1 VPSVDVEN
9 PRQDDV
15 LALLQQGDDFAL
27 SLYAP
32 ESYYG
37 LDIAALERPEV
48 TFYVA
53 REDGV
58 ALGAVAIVDRGEGSA
73 EIKRMFVTATARG
86 LGVGRS
92 LLAAVETHAQAAGI
106 SRLLLETGLP
116 QAAAISLYERA
127 GFNQI
132 PRFGQYVDDPSS
144 YCMEKL
150 ISHS

>member
-9 PRQDDV
+9 PLQDDV
-15 LALLQQGDDFAL
+15 RALLQQGDDFAL

-53 REDGV
+53 REHGV
-58 ALGAVAIVDRGEGSA
+58 ALGTVAIVDRGDGSA
-73 EIKRMFVTATARG
+73 EIKRMFVTDLARG

-92 LLAAVETHAQAAGI
+92 LLAAVEAHADVAGI
-106 SRLLLETGLP
+106 SLLQLETGLP
-116 QAAAISLYERA
+116 QAAAIGLYERF
-127 GFNQI
+127 GFQQI

-144 YCMEKL
+144 YCMEKRL
-150 ISHS
+150 

>member
-15 LALLQQGDDFAL
+15 RALLQQGDDFAL

-37 LDIAALERPEV
+37 LEISALERPEV

-58 ALGAVAIVDRGEGSA
+58 ALGTVAIVDRGDGSA
-73 EIKRMFVTATARG
+73 EIKRMFVTDLARG

-92 LLAAVETHAQAAGI
+92 LLAAVEAHAHVTGI
-106 SRLLLETGLP
+106 SLLQLETGLP
-116 QAAAISLYERA
+116 QAAAIGLYERF
-127 GFNQI
+127 GFQQI

-144 YCMEKL
+144 YCMEKRT
-150 ISHS
+150 

>member
-1 VPSVDVEN
+1 VPSVEVEN

-15 LALLQQGDDFAL
+15 RALLQQGDDFAL
-27 SLYAP
+27 SLYTP

-58 ALGAVAIVDRGEGSA
+58 ALGTAAIVDRGDGSA
-73 EIKRMFVTATARG
+73 EIKRMFVTDAARG
-86 LGVGRS
+86 LGVGRA
-92 LLAAVETHAQAAGI
+92 LLAAIEARAHAAGI
-106 SRLLLETGLP
+106 TLLQLETGLP
-116 QAAAISLYERA
+116 QAAAIALYEKA
-127 GFNQI
+127 GFRQI
-132 PRFGQYVDDPSS
+132 RRFGQYVDDPSS

-150 ISHS
+150 LTRM